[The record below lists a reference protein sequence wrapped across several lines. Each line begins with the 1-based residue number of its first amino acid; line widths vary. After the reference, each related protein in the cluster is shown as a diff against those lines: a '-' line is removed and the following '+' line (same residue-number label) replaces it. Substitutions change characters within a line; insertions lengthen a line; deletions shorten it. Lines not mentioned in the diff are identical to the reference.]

1 MKRFRVT
8 GITRDREYN
17 LTPGEPGTKVS
28 WFTANSNGEAEVVKV
43 TLKPKLRLKT
53 LQFDVDFSELAIK
66 GRGAMGNI
74 VTRNEVHRFTLKR
87 RASRRSAAATCG
99 MTPMSTAS
107 TMRDAA
113 IIWANSTA
121 ATRYWSSPPGANITP
136 RLSTR
141 PTIIPTTYS
150 A

>member
-74 VTRNEVHRFTLKR
+74 VTRNEVHRFTLKKE
-87 RASRRSAAATCG
+87 G
-99 MTPMSTAS
+99 VSTLGG
-107 TMRDAA
+107 RDV
-113 IIWANSTA
+113 WYDPDVNRLNYEGRGNYLGEFNSGDSVLVIT
-121 ATRYWSSPPGANITP
+121 TGANITP